1 MDGSRAEGRVAAQG
15 GGESGV
21 HARRI
26 LTQQRVHL
34 AALLTL
40 VVLLAAPLQAQSD
53 IEFDPSITQEEFT
66 KFSRLIA
73 QGIYA
78 SPVHPAGAAGLLRFD
93 VGIAITAIDIDT
105 EASYW
110 QRAIGE
116 DFTNEYGNFVGV
128 PRLVVSKGLGAVT
141 VAGSLAK
148 LGDGVDI
155 WGGAIDIPVMGGG
168 FLVPTIAVRGTYSQL
183 RGIDV
188 YQQKTYGVEAFIGK
202 GFGPITPYAAYGR
215 MRSDATG
222 TIPATSATP
231 EIVLTDESDI
241 DRITVGARLSLGI
254 PKLVVEATQ
263 AEERAYSAKLS
274 IGF

>member
-105 EASYW
+105 EASY
-110 QRAIGE
+110 
-116 DFTNEYGNFVGV
+116 
-128 PRLVVSKGLGAVT
+128 
-141 VAGSLAK
+141 
-148 LGDGVDI
+148 
-155 WGGAIDIPVMGGG
+155 
-168 FLVPTIAVRGTYSQL
+168 
-183 RGIDV
+183 
-188 YQQKTYGVEAFIGK
+188 
-202 GFGPITPYAAYGR
+202 
-215 MRSDATG
+215 
-222 TIPATSATP
+222 
-231 EIVLTDESDI
+231 
-241 DRITVGARLSLGI
+241 
-254 PKLVVEATQ
+254 
-263 AEERAYSAKLS
+263 
-274 IGF
+274 

>member
-1 MDGSRAEGRVAAQG
+1 M
-15 GGESGV
+15 
-21 HARRI
+21 
-26 LTQQRVHL
+26 
-34 AALLTL
+34 
-40 VVLLAAPLQAQSD
+40 LLAAPLQAQSD
-53 IEFDPSITQEEFT
+53 FEFDPSITQEEFT
-66 KFSRLIA
+66 KFSRLIG

-93 VGIAITAIDIDT
+93 VGVAITAIDIDT

-110 QRAIGE
+110 QRAIGN

-128 PRLVVSKGLGAVT
+128 PRLVVSKGLGALT

-148 LGDGVDI
+148 LSDGVEI
-155 WGGAIDIPVMGGG
+155 WGGALDVPIMGGG
-168 FLVPTIAVRGTYSQL
+168 FVVPTVALRGTYSEL

-188 YQQKTYGVEAFIGK
+188 YQQKTYGLEVFIGK

-241 DRITVGARLSLGI
+241 NRMTVGARLSLGV
-254 PKLVVEATQ
+254 PKLVIEATQ

-274 IGF
+274 VGF